1 MSGQDDW
8 LRIIVLLATLAF
20 VLSGFASYRLN
31 WGKTVT
37 MILIWGAIFTAVALF
52 IAAVRP

>member
-31 WGKTVT
+31 WGKTLTLV
-37 MILIWGAIFTAVALF
+37 LVWGAIITAVALF
-52 IAAVRP
+52 IAVVRV

>member
-31 WGKTVT
+31 WGNTITLV
-37 MILIWGAIFTAVALF
+37 LVWGAIFTGAALF
-52 IAAVRP
+52 IAAVMP